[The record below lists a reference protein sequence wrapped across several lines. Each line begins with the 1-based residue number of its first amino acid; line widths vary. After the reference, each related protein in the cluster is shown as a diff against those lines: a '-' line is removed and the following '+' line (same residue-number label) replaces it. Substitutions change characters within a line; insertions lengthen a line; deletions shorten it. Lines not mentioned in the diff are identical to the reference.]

1 MDWIRKRL
9 RLSARGWLP
18 FWVILPALL
27 VIAAIQLYPTIYT
40 VILSLQ
46 QIEPG
51 TGQFI
56 FVGARNFERLFG
68 SIAFMRSL
76 VHTVVF
82 LLGYV
87 TLTLGASFAIALL
100 LRQRLRLTPLYITL
114 IFVPWI
120 ISDIVAGAVWRL
132 FVVPDYGLFS
142 PFFANPALF
151 GEPNGI
157 SILTSVPPNQLGPR
171 MPLPPAP
178 ALLFLIVASTWKI
191 LPFTTLL
198 ILGALQT
205 VSPEVQESAKI
216 DGASNWQLLLR
227 IILPLIKPMLAVTL
241 FYLILGGINGVGMVF
256 SLTGGGPGTSTE
268 VISYLLY
275 SIGFSKLDFGL
286 AGALSVFIAVL
297 NFGLIAL
304 TLKLSAAYEEH

>member
-1 MDWIRKRL
+1 MA
-9 RLSARGWLP
+9 SAA
-18 FWVILPALL
+18 F
-27 VIAAIQLYPTIYT
+27 
-40 VILSLQ
+40 Q
-46 QIEPG
+46 Q
-51 TGQFI
+51 
-56 FVGARNFERLFG
+56 
-68 SIAFMRSL
+68 SL
-76 VHTVVF
+76 VHTAVF

-87 TLTLGASFAIALL
+87 ALTLGASFGIALL
-100 LRQRLRLTPLYITL
+100 LKQRLRLTPVYITL
-114 IFVPWI
+114 LFIPWVI
-120 ISDIVAGAVWRL
+120 ADVVAGAVWRL

-157 SILTSVPPNQLGPR
+157 SILTSVPPHQISPDL
-171 MPLPPAP
+171 PLPPAP
-178 ALLFLIVASTWKI
+178 ALLFLVFVAVWKI

-216 DGASNWQLLLR
+216 DGASAWQSLR
-227 IILPLIKPMLAVTL
+227 FITLPLIRPMLAITL

-256 SLTGGGPGTSTE
+256 SLTGGGPGTATN

-275 SIGFSKLDFGL
+275 SIGFAKLDFGL
-286 AGALSVFIAVL
+286 AGALSVFMALL

-304 TLKLSAAYEEH
+304 TLKLSAAYEDE

>member
-82 LLGYV
+82 L
-87 TLTLGASFAIALL
+87 S
-100 LRQRLRLTPLYITL
+100 L
-114 IFVPWI
+114 IHI
-120 ISDIVAGAVWRL
+120 
-132 FVVPDYGLFS
+132 
-142 PFFANPALF
+142 
-151 GEPNGI
+151 
-157 SILTSVPPNQLGPR
+157 
-171 MPLPPAP
+171 
-178 ALLFLIVASTWKI
+178 
-191 LPFTTLL
+191 
-198 ILGALQT
+198 
-205 VSPEVQESAKI
+205 
-216 DGASNWQLLLR
+216 
-227 IILPLIKPMLAVTL
+227 
-241 FYLILGGINGVGMVF
+241 
-256 SLTGGGPGTSTE
+256 
-268 VISYLLY
+268 
-275 SIGFSKLDFGL
+275 
-286 AGALSVFIAVL
+286 
-297 NFGLIAL
+297 
-304 TLKLSAAYEEH
+304 